1 MTSYKLYTD
10 KPTIFECKIQ
20 LEGASLSNAVARL
33 VLEAPN
39 RSLLFEGEISK
50 GGKCS
55 IPIEKLRGIWGEDV
69 KGKMKLE
76 VIVDDSYFQPW
87 TQSFIVTASKRLR
100 VEVAEP
106 KPQKT
111 QIKVSVVNPE
121 ERKRK
126 ALAEQITRS
135 LKKKGITAKNVT
147 RSVKNKKYVTNFIKE
162 AVERCDGGID
172 GNKLLT
178 NVIHNLSNSGA
189 R

>member
-10 KPTIFECKIQ
+10 KPTNFECKIR
-20 LEGASLSNAVARL
+20 LEGASLSKASARL
-33 VLEAPN
+33 ILEAPN

-55 IPIEKLRGIWGEDV
+55 IPIDKLRGILGEDT

-106 KPQKT
+106 KHQKSKI
-111 QIKVSVVNPE
+111 QVRVVNPAE
-121 ERKRK
+121 RHLRSLSEGIIKSLRKRN
-126 ALAEQITRS
+126 
-135 LKKKGITAKNVT
+135 ITAENVLE
-147 RSVKNKKYVTNFIKE
+147 RRKYVTRFIKE
-162 AVERCDGGID
+162 AVDRYDENID
-172 GNKLLT
+172 THKLIT
-178 NVIHNLSNSGA
+178 NVINRLA
-189 R
+189 Q